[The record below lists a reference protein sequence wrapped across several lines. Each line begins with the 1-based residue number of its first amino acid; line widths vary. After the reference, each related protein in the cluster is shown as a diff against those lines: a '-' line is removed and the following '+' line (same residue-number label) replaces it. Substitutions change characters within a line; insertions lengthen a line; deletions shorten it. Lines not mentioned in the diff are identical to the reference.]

1 VAQECVTSVSG
12 GADSPPVP
20 KSRSVTLKTPIPR
33 ASESASAADRPSRPV
48 ALPAGIVRD
57 AVYPNMCRL
66 VRLYGTLS
74 DMVNLTR
81 AKDAVR
87 DGRGIGEQL

>member
-1 VAQECVTSVSG
+1 MA
-12 GADSPPVP
+12 ADAPLMP
-20 KSRSVTLKTPIPR
+20 KRADVTLK
-33 ASESASAADRPSRPV
+33 S
-48 ALPAGIVRD
+48 LPAGVVRD
-57 AVYPNMCRL
+57 AIYPNMYRL
-66 VRLYGTLS
+66 VRPNGTLS